1 MLGEVT
7 PDHLERL
14 RGVAQQAIDEG
25 SLGVPR
31 YLRCVAAVPP
41 GNGLED
47 AAGGLAGLASAW
59 FGSEPSQRHRLG
71 GSGAVYVT
79 EMQQWPM
86 GQGAIITVSRSQA
99 ASKLDLMLIGS
110 RGTLYHEE

>member
-14 RGVAQQAIDEG
+14 RGVVQQAIDEG
-25 SLGVPR
+25 SLGAPR
-31 YLRCVAAVPP
+31 YLRCVAAVPAE
-41 GNGLED
+41 GGLED
-47 AAGGLAGLASAW
+47 AAGGLGDLASAW
-59 FGSEPSQRHRLG
+59 FGSEPSQRYTLG

-79 EMQQWPM
+79 EMRQWPL
-86 GQGAIITVSRSQA
+86 GQGAIITVSRSQS
-99 ASKLDLMLIGS
+99 ASTLDLMLVGS